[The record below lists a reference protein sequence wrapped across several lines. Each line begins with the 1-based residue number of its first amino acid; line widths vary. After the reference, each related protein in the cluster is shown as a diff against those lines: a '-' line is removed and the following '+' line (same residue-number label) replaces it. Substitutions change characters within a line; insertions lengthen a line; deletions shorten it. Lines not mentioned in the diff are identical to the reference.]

1 MGARDPHIAKYVA
14 PYQAL
19 FPPTPILL
27 LRSEPSHFLHP
38 RGTARDFAPA
48 IPFVRS
54 IFPELGKTTPTST
67 TSARSQPPQ
76 LLIHA
81 WSNGG
86 TTCLLNLRRALGG
99 TTTTLP
105 PYTLV
110 LDSTPGTFRY
120 RSSYLAFTTGMKGAV
135 KWLVAPLMHLLCAW
149 YWFVHVLIRRGQT
162 GLLAR
167 MARAL
172 NDDASKAA
180 EVRRTYVY
188 GEGDRLVDWRDV
200 EGHAE
205 EAARK
210 GFAVRREKFEGGEHV
225 AHVRIDPERYWRVVR
240 ETWEGVA

>member
-1 MGARDPHIAKYVA
+1 MGARDQHIAKYVA

-19 FPPTPILL
+19 FPTSPILL

-38 RGTARDFAPA
+38 RGTARELAPA
-48 IPFVRS
+48 IPFVLS
-54 IFPELGKTTPTST
+54 IFPELSETTPAACTP
-67 TSARSQPPQ
+67 ARVQQPQ

-86 TTCLLNLRRALGG
+86 TACLYNLRLALP
-99 TTTTLP
+99 TTRLP

-120 RSSYLAFTTGMKGAV
+120 RSSYLAFTTGLKGPA

-149 YWFVHVLIRRGQT
+149 FWFVHVLIGRGQT
-162 GLLAR
+162 GPLAR
-167 MARAL
+167 MRRAL
-172 NDDASKAA
+172 NDDAAKAA

-200 EGHAE
+200 EAHAE
-205 EAARK
+205 AAEQK
-210 GFAVRREKFEGGEHV
+210 GFAVRRERFEGGEHV
-225 AHVRIDPERYWRVVR
+225 AHVRADPARYWRVVK
-240 ETWEGVA
+240 ETWEGLD